1 MIVKTYGSCIYGIN
15 ATTITVEVNVD
26 AGVNFYLVG
35 LPDSAIKESEQRI
48 DLTKRMHH
56 AVCLLSDVDPKENPY
71 EEIFN
76 NTKKV
81 NNVNV

>member
-48 DLTKRMHH
+48 DSALKYYGYRI
-56 AVCLLSDVDPKENPY
+56 PG
-71 EEIFN
+71 
-76 NTKKV
+76 KK
-81 NNVNV
+81 NYS

>member
-1 MIVKTYGSCIYGIN
+1 MGTPLYKDDS
-15 ATTITVEVNVD
+15 
-26 AGVNFYLVG
+26 
-35 LPDSAIKESEQRI
+35 LPESEQRI

-81 NNVNV
+81 TI